1 MLTGRCREQAGSA
14 AGEIPREQ
22 RSHPAGAGQPLS
34 APGEAPPPSQAAAQT
49 KEIPERAT
57 AAGIAPSRLSLPWR
71 CRGGSSG
78 SPPAWRGPGPALA
91 RCPGVGC
98 AERRR
103 RRRRRPGREAG
114 PATAPRPSQAAE
126 LRLGWRGRDLLVWPF
141 FFFNFF
147 FPSPASFP
155 SSAFFSFFPA
165 LSRCCSGGLMERSPP
180 ADARRLPRPPRQL
193 SQSGG
198 RSPERPEP
206 ARGPH
211 AVLEGKVK
219 ALKEKRGGRPGTPAA
234 APERP
239 SPKKP
244 RARRGKAGAEVAAG
258 EPRAQLRTY
267 LTDGLLDGGEPAP
280 GSAPAPRAGTPGLW
294 RLPAPRDAP
303 DKGSRSWRSA
313 SLHERPSLDEENPL
327 RDRGRPSVSPPRAGS
342 WERLSLAERVER
354 NRRLLQEVLG
364 LAAPE
369 MPASD
374 GDWDSGV
381 SLQDAEGCRAFVAG
395 QELELSPRHE
405 QAKQLLQRAR
415 MKARTN
421 PLRASHDILLLPSAV
436 PQPREPSGRPS
447 VAPRDGGSLSD
458 SSSGESSCGRP
469 RRPRGPSPSR
479 VRFEDESARD
489 AEVRYL
495 ERLQLRHRRALGSA
509 LGSPEPA
516 GSRQPGDGAGQ
527 PKARTGDLVAG
538 GKCSACGSFLG
549 AAAGRGTDQQ
559 AATDVA
565 KSSPAAQRSVPGGSR
580 GPSAAQTEPKIR
592 PLGPG
597 GSPLWILPSRQ
608 RIHTE
613 KIKETYI
620 GDVTYIDEVDSALE
634 STDTSDG
641 CRTDSEEAG
650 PRSPHLRGHRDP
662 RARGHRTPRAAPQP
676 EARARKGPC
685 VASGG
690 PEDGHSGP
698 GPVCP
703 PAPGRTSGWEDG
715 EHHRHP
721 GGSKGVGNT
730 TRPPHEPSEP
740 LEPYSQLRTST
751 PIPGTHV
758 PAPPPYQEGLRPGAL
773 QESPV
778 LRRQPPGAEPR
789 SPGPRAGCWQR
800 LPSAARGH
808 GPASRAAGSLQPQV
822 APGEP
827 PPCLVHQQLQ
837 QHPRAGR
844 AGDGRRDTVTP
855 RCQPCHPRALG
866 GCSSCGGRCRD
877 AGSAAPAA
885 PSRECGTRCTP
896 ISPMHPDLTVH
907 LNLTVLQLSGLHA
920 VCDHHASPPREPGR
934 PVSRKGS
941 SASASGLKKL
951 LCSLSQSTKQR
962 LGRFR
967 CYSMEQLPAP
977 GGSPPG
983 GPSVKKSPSLQSLQL
998 VSPFCQPQKA
1008 ASIQSLHPQL
1018 GKAPR
1023 ASAYLLPQ
1031 TTADRK
1037 GGSGPQRSLSVEDI
1051 GAPGQL
1057 RAVGRVVEVFP
1068 DGTSQLELQ
1077 RPPDGAFG
1085 FSVTSGHGRPDTG
1098 VYVQEMADAGTAK
1111 LYAGLLGV
1119 GDEILQVNGAAVSG
1133 LGLARIRQLLLQ
1145 ADTLALRV
1153 LRHRPAPR

>member
-1 MLTGRCREQAGSA
+1 ME
-14 AGEIPREQ
+14 
-22 RSHPAGAGQPLS
+22 
-34 APGEAPPPSQAAAQT
+34 
-49 KEIPERAT
+49 
-57 AAGIAPSRLSLPWR
+57 
-71 CRGGSSG
+71 GGS
-78 SPPAWRGPGPALA
+78 PA
-91 RCPGVGC
+91 
-98 AERRR
+98 ETRR
-103 RRRRRPGREAG
+103 
-114 PATAPRPSQAAE
+114 APRPPKQHGQA
-126 LRLGWRGRDLLVWPF
+126 PT
-141 FFFNFF
+141 
-147 FPSPASFP
+147 P
-155 SSAFFSFFPA
+155 
-165 LSRCCSGGLMERSPP
+165 
-180 ADARRLPRPPRQL
+180 
-193 SQSGG
+193 
-198 RSPERPEP
+198 PERPEA
-206 ARGPH
+206 ARSPH
-211 AVLEGKVK
+211 AVLESKVK
-219 ALKEKRGGRPGTPAA
+219 ALKEKRGAGRPGTAAA

-244 RARRGKAGAEVAAG
+244 GPRRGKPGADAAAV

-267 LTDGLLDGGEPAP
+267 LTDGLLDGGEPAAGGP
-280 GSAPAPRAGTPGLW
+280 PAPRTGTPGLW
-294 RLPAPRDAP
+294 RVPAPRGDVP
-303 DKGSRSWRSA
+303 GGTELPRDEGSGSRGSAFPRERSP
-313 SLHERPSLDEENPL
+313 LEEEARTPL
-327 RDRGRPSVSPPRAGS
+327 RDGGGPSVSPTAAEG

-369 MPASD
+369 VPASD

-381 SLQDAEGCRAFVAG
+381 SLQDAEGCRAFVPG

-421 PLRASHDILLLPSAV
+421 PLRASHDILLLPAAV
-436 PQPREPSGRPS
+436 PHPREPGGRPS

-509 LGSPEPA
+509 LSLPEPA
-516 GSRQPGDGAGQ
+516 GGGQPGDGAGQ
-527 PKARTGDLVAG
+527 PKARTGNLVAG

-549 AAAGRGTDQQ
+549 AATGRGTDTP
-559 AATDVA
+559 AATEA
-565 KSSPAAQRSVPGGSR
+565 AESSPAAQGSIPGDSG
-580 GPSAAQTEPKIR
+580 GPSAARPEPKTR
-592 PLGPG
+592 ALGPR

-650 PRSPHLRGHRDP
+650 PRSPHPRGHRDP
-662 RARGHRTPRAAPQP
+662 RARGHRAPRAAPQP
-676 EARARKGPC
+676 EARAGKGTC

-690 PEDGHSGP
+690 PRAGDGGSG
-698 GPVCP
+698 GATSRTGAVCP
-703 PAPGRTSGWEDG
+703 PPPGRAGSREEKDPQQ
-715 EHHRHP
+715 HP
-721 GGSKGVGNT
+721 GGSKGVGNPART
-730 TRPPHEPSEP
+730 PQQPSEP
-740 LEPYSQLRTST
+740 LDPSSQLGAGT
-751 PIPGTHV
+751 PMLGTHL
-758 PAPPPYQEGLRPGAL
+758 PAPPPPKKACSQVPCRKAL
-773 QESPV
+773 FSGGS
-778 LRRQPPGAEPR
+778 RRASSQGSRGPEP
-789 SPGPRAGCWQR
+789 
-800 LPSAARGH
+800 H
-808 GPASRAAGSLQPQV
+808 
-822 APGEP
+822 
-827 PPCLVHQQLQ
+827 
-837 QHPRAGR
+837 
-844 AGDGRRDTVTP
+844 
-855 RCQPCHPRALG
+855 
-866 GCSSCGGRCRD
+866 
-877 AGSAAPAA
+877 AGSAAPSQPGGTAGPGERRGPCSPRWLPGSPLRALSTNNCNNTHGQDPPAPGREA
-885 PSRECGTRCTP
+885 PSHPTVAPAPQEAARPPGEGAGTPGAQQQR
-896 ISPMHPDLTVH
+896 H
-907 LNLTVLQLSGLHA
+907 LAGSAAHG
-920 VCDHHASPPREPGR
+920 EPGQ
-934 PVSRKGS
+934 PASRKGS

-967 CYSMEQLPAP
+967 CYSMEQLSAP
-977 GGSPPG
+977 GGTPPA
-983 GPSVKKSPSLQSLQL
+983 GPGVRKSPSLQSLQL

-1008 ASIQSLHPQL
+1008 TSVQSLHPLL
-1018 GKAPR
+1018 GKGPR

-1031 TTADRK
+1031 TAADRK
-1037 GGSGPQRSLSVEDI
+1037 GGSGPRRSLSVEDI
-1051 GAPGQL
+1051 GAPGRL

-1077 RPPDGAFG
+1077 RPPHGAFG
-1085 FSVTSGHGRPDTG
+1085 FCVTSGHGRPDTG

-1145 ADTLALRV
+1145 ADTLSLRV

>member
-1 MLTGRCREQAGSA
+1 ME
-14 AGEIPREQ
+14 
-22 RSHPAGAGQPLS
+22 
-34 APGEAPPPSQAAAQT
+34 
-49 KEIPERAT
+49 
-57 AAGIAPSRLSLPWR
+57 
-71 CRGGSSG
+71 G
-78 SPPAWRGPGPALA
+78 SPPA
-91 RCPGVGC
+91 
-98 AERRR
+98 E
-103 RRRRRPGREAG
+103 
-114 PATAPRPSQAAE
+114 
-126 LRLGWRGRDLLVWPF
+126 
-141 FFFNFF
+141 
-147 FPSPASFP
+147 
-155 SSAFFSFFPA
+155 
-165 LSRCCSGGLMERSPP
+165 
-180 ADARRLPRPPRQL
+180 ARRLPRPPKQHG
-193 SQSGG
+193 QSGG
-198 RSPERPEP
+198 RGPAPPERPEP

-244 RARRGKAGAEVAAG
+244 RSRRGKAGTEA

-267 LTDGLLDGGEPAP
+267 LTDGLLDGGEPGP
-280 GSAPAPRAGTPGLW
+280 GSPPAPRPGTPGLW
-294 RLPAPRDAP
+294 MVPAPRGDVP
-303 DKGSRSWRSA
+303 GGPELPLDKGSRSRRSA
-313 SLHERPSLDEENPL
+313 SLHERPSRDEEPRAPL
-327 RDRGRPSVSPPRAGS
+327 RNRGRPSVSPPRADS

-364 LAAPE
+364 LGPPE

-421 PLRASHDILLLPSAV
+421 PLRASHDILLLPAAA
-436 PQPREPSGRPS
+436 PRPREPSGRPS

-509 LGSPEPA
+509 LPSPEPA

-527 PKARTGDLVAG
+527 PKARGGDLVAG

-549 AAAGRGTDQQ
+549 AAAGRGTDTQ
-559 AATDVA
+559 AAPDAA
-565 KSSPAAQRSVPGGSR
+565 KSSPAAQRSVLGDSR

-662 RARGHRTPRAAPQP
+662 RTRGHRTPRAAPQA
-676 EARARKGPC
+676 EARGRKGTS

-690 PEDGHSGP
+690 PEGGDSGP

-703 PAPGRTSGWEDG
+703 PPPGRTSSREDG
-715 EHHRHP
+715 EPHRHL

-730 TRPPHEPSEP
+730 ARPPQQPGEP
-740 LEPYSQLRTST
+740 LEPSSQLRTST

-758 PAPPPYQEGLRPGAL
+758 PAPPPTKKACAQVPCRKALFSSGSRQAPSQGVRDMEPDAASAAPPQPGGTAGPAERRGPCSPRWLPGSPFRALSTNNCNNTHGQDAPGTGRGTASHPAASPATPVAPEAAHPAGEGAGMPGA
-773 QESPV
+773 
-778 LRRQPPGAEPR
+778 
-789 SPGPRAGCWQR
+789 
-800 LPSAARGH
+800 
-808 GPASRAAGSLQPQV
+808 QPQR
-822 APGEP
+822 
-827 PPCLVHQQLQ
+827 
-837 QHPRAGR
+837 HP
-844 AGDGRRDTVTP
+844 
-855 RCQPCHPRALG
+855 
-866 GCSSCGGRCRD
+866 
-877 AGSAAPAA
+877 AGSAAH
-885 PSRECGTRCTP
+885 G
-896 ISPMHPDLTVH
+896 
-907 LNLTVLQLSGLHA
+907 
-920 VCDHHASPPREPGR
+920 EPGR

-983 GPSVKKSPSLQSLQL
+983 GRRVKKSPSLQSLQL
-998 VSPFCQPQKA
+998 VSPFSQPQKA
-1008 ASIQSLHPQL
+1008 ASIQSLYSQL

-1031 TTADRK
+1031 STADRK

-1077 RPPDGAFG
+1077 RPPHGAFG

-1133 LGLARIRQLLLQ
+1133 LGLPRIRELLLQ
-1145 ADTLALRV
+1145 ADSLTLRV

>member
-1 MLTGRCREQAGSA
+1 MPARCQCSGWVAGRPRAVPPPYPPPPRAHSGAIARVFPPAQVSPSLQSLGQAGDALCGGTTGVLWRARAVWES
-14 AGEIPREQ
+14 PT
-22 RSHPAGAGQPLS
+22 HPPLAFLS
-34 APGEAPPPSQAAAQT
+34 A
-49 KEIPERAT
+49 
-57 AAGIAPSRLSLPWR
+57 
-71 CRGGSSG
+71 
-78 SPPAWRGPGPALA
+78 
-91 RCPGVGC
+91 
-98 AERRR
+98 
-103 RRRRRPGREAG
+103 
-114 PATAPRPSQAAE
+114 
-126 LRLGWRGRDLLVWPF
+126 
-141 FFFNFF
+141 
-147 FPSPASFP
+147 
-155 SSAFFSFFPA
+155 
-165 LSRCCSGGLMERSPP
+165 GLMEGSSPTE
-180 ADARRLPRPPRQL
+180 ARHVPRPPRQH
-193 SQSGG
+193 SQSGS
-198 RSPERPEP
+198 RTPLERPE
-206 ARGPH
+206 AAHGSH
-211 AVLEGKVK
+211 TVLESKVK
-219 ALKEKRGGRPGTPAA
+219 ALKEKRGGGRPGTPAA
-234 APERP
+234 TPERS

-244 RARRGKAGAEVAAG
+244 RPRRGKLGVDVAAV

-267 LTDGLLDGGEPAP
+267 LTDGLLDGGEPVD
-280 GSAPAPRAGTPGLW
+280 GSPPAPAPRPGTPGLW
-294 RLPAPRDAP
+294 RVPAHRADVLGGTELLQ
-303 DKGSRSWRSA
+303 DKGSRSRRSA
-313 SLHERPSLDEENPL
+313 SLHERHSRDEEARTPPW
-327 RDRGRPSVSPPRAGS
+327 DRGGPSVSPPAAEG
-342 WERLSLAERVER
+342 WERLSLSERVER

-381 SLQDAEGCRAFVAG
+381 SLQDAEGCRAFVPG

-421 PLRASHDILLLPSAV
+421 PLRASHDILLLPTAL
-436 PQPREPSGRPS
+436 PHPREPSGRPS

-495 ERLQLRHRRALGSA
+495 ERLQLRHRRALSSA
-509 LGSPEPA
+509 LSSPEPA

-527 PKARTGDLVAG
+527 PRARSGDLVAG

-549 AAAGRGTDQQ
+549 AAAGRGTDAQ
-559 AATDVA
+559 AAA
-565 KSSPAAQRSVPGGSR
+565 NAAQSSPAAQRNIPGDSR
-580 GPSAAQTEPKIR
+580 GPNAAQTEPKIR

-662 RARGHRTPRAAPQP
+662 RTRGHRAPRATPPP
-676 EARARKGPC
+676 EMRARKGTC

-690 PEDGHSGP
+690 SHAEDGGTSG
-698 GPVCP
+698 GAKNQTGAVCP
-703 PAPGRTSGWEDG
+703 PPPRRASSREDG
-715 EHHRHP
+715 EPHRYL
-721 GGSKGVGNT
+721 GGSKGVGST
-730 TRPPHEPSEP
+730 THPPQQPSEP
-740 LEPYSQLRTST
+740 LDPSSQLMTST
-751 PIPGTHV
+751 PIPGTHL
-758 PAPPPYQEGLRPGAL
+758 PAPPPIKKACSQVPCRKAL
-773 QESPV
+773 FSSGS
-778 LRRQPPGAEPR
+778 RRASSQGSQGPEPN
-789 SPGPRAGCWQR
+789 
-800 LPSAARGH
+800 
-808 GPASRAAGSLQPQV
+808 
-822 APGEP
+822 
-827 PPCLVHQQLQ
+827 
-837 QHPRAGR
+837 
-844 AGDGRRDTVTP
+844 
-855 RCQPCHPRALG
+855 
-866 GCSSCGGRCRD
+866 
-877 AGSAAPAA
+877 AGSAASPQPGGTEGRRSPCSPRWLPGSPLRALSTNNCNNTHGQDAPGAGRGAVSHPTAGPATPVPQEA
-885 PSRECGTRCTP
+885 AHPPGEGAGTP
-896 ISPMHPDLTVH
+896 GAQQQQQQHPAGSAAHGEL
-907 LNLTVLQLSGLHA
+907 
-920 VCDHHASPPREPGR
+920 GR
-934 PVSRKGS
+934 PASRKGS

-951 LCSLSQSTKQR
+951 LCSLSQSTKER

-977 GGSPPG
+977 GSSPSGGSG
-983 GPSVKKSPSLQSLQL
+983 MKKSPSLQSLQL

-1008 ASIQSLHPQL
+1008 SSIQSLHPLL

-1037 GGSGPQRSLSVEDI
+1037 GGSGPRRSLSVEDI
-1051 GAPGQL
+1051 GAPGRL

-1077 RPPDGAFG
+1077 RPPNGAFG

-1133 LGLARIRQLLLQ
+1133 LGLPRIRELLLQ
-1145 ADTLALRV
+1145 ADTLSLRV
-1153 LRHRPAPR
+1153 LRHRPPPR